1 VHNSNGENKMRN
13 VIEFHENNQK
23 VMLVDGD
30 LLAYKITSS
39 LEEPI
44 DWGNDVWTLHS
55 DLKVGKD
62 LWTQQIEYYKNYTH
76 SKEVIICFSDKEN
89 YRKHFEPTY
98 KSYRKTIRKPVTYSS
113 LRDWIKKNYKWIS
126 FPKLEGDDVLGLLA
140 TGSYKTNNVVISGDK
155 DMRTIPTWHVFIGDD
170 SLELVDE
177 TKADLNFC
185 TQVLTGDQADG
196 YKGCVGVGAVKA
208 SRVLLGKKTL
218 EEMWEAVVLE
228 YERNKQSFE
237 DAYHQARLARI
248 LRNGEYNFLTHEPT
262 LWSFKYEHYRDTRQ
276 GKKAS

>member
-1 VHNSNGENKMRN
+1 MRN
-13 VIEFHENNQK
+13 VIEFHENKNK

-55 DLKVGKD
+55 DLKVGKEH
-62 LWTQQIEYYKNYTH
+62 WKQQIEYYQNYTH
-76 SKEVIICFSDKEN
+76 SHKAIICFSDKEN
-89 YRKHFEPTY
+89 YRKQFEPTY
-98 KSYRKTIRKPVTYSS
+98 KSYRKTIRKPVTYSA
-113 LRDWIKKNYKWIS
+113 LRDWIKKSYDWIS
-126 FPKLEGDDVLGLLA
+126 FPKLEGDDVIGLLA
-140 TGSYKTNNVVISGDK
+140 TGVHKTNNVVISGDK

-177 TKADLNFC
+177 QKANHNFC

-208 SRVLLGKKTL
+208 SRVLHDKKTL
-218 EEMWEAVVLE
+218 DDMWEAVIKE
-228 YERNKQSFE
+228 YERNEQSFE

-248 LRNGEYNFLTHEPT
+248 LRNGEYNYLTHEPT
-262 LWSFKYEHYRDTRQ
+262 LWSYKYEHYRDTRQ